1 MVARIVVENGGA
13 EVRASPAVSILNTL
27 MQNGIGIAHKCGGK
41 AICGTCRIKIV
52 SGGEILSP
60 KTEAEIIRLKAMGD
74 PEGVRLACQTYAAG
88 EVRIKIP
95 SLRRAPPGR
104 SGPRPPSP

>member
-1 MVARIVVENGGA
+1 MVARIIVENSGA

-52 SGGEILSP
+52 SGTEALSP
-60 KTEAEIIRLKAMGD
+60 MTEIEIIRLKAMGD
-74 PEGVRLACQTYAAG
+74 PPGTRLACQTYTAG
-88 EVRIKIP
+88 DVRVKIP
-95 SLRRAPPGR
+95 SFR
-104 SGPRPPSP
+104 RPPSA